1 MGHRGTRRS
10 HSRLSATAIYRS
22 KVTRP
27 TLLLFG
33 ANGQLGSELARTLT
47 LVGEVTPVTRNDCDI
62 NDADAIGRVIA
73 NVKPQLVINATA
85 YTAVDKAESE
95 PEVARLANEIAPG
108 VMARAANKIGAG
120 LVHYS
125 TDYVFDGRS
134 VDPYREDDPVA
145 PQSVY
150 GRTKL
155 AGENAIRESGCAHL
169 IFRTSWVYGQQ
180 GSNFVKTILRLA
192 STRDELKIVADQ
204 RGAPT
209 WSRVIADTT
218 TLVLESLNL
227 KQRTNW
233 LSEVSG
239 TYHLTANGATNWFEF
254 AREIIALG
262 QSHGLLSNKVATL
275 TPTTTAAY
283 AAPAPRPANSHLD
296 SEKLARTF
304 GIRIPNWRVS
314 AAQFI
319 ARLGS

>member
-22 KVTRP
+22 NVTRP

-47 LVGEVTPVTRNDCDI
+47 LVGEVTPLTRDGCDI
-62 NDADAIGRVIA
+62 VDVDAIGRVIA

-95 PEVARLANEIAPG
+95 PEAARLANEIAPG

-134 VDPYREDDPVA
+134 EDPYREDDPVA

-155 AGENAIRESGCAHL
+155 AGEVAIRESGCAHL

-204 RGAPT
+204 KGAPT

-218 TLVLESLNL
+218 TLVLDSLNIE
-227 KQRTNW
+227 QRTNW

-239 TYHLTANGATNWFEF
+239 TYHLTADGATNWFEF

-262 QSHGLLSNKVATL
+262 QRHRLLSNKVATIRA
-275 TPTTTAAY
+275 TTTAAY
-283 AAPAPRPANSHLD
+283 GAPAPRPANSYLD
-296 SEKLARTF
+296 NEKLARTF

-319 ARLGS
+319 AGLGS